1 MNTEKMVITISR
13 QAGSGGSYVGHEV
26 AKELGIT
33 YVDREILREA
43 AEHLGRDD
51 ATLEEY
57 EERSSGFLQN
67 FVSLLSL
74 GTPESPYLP
83 PSERPIYDRDLF
95 ELESKIIDKIATGY
109 DAVIIGRGAFH
120 VLRNHPGALHVLV
133 HAPRDFRARRLM
145 EALPGS
151 TLGEA
156 WKKTEESDRRRA
168 KFFKDMIGTSWTD
181 ARNYHLCIDTSL
193 LELEES
199 VRMIADF
206 ARKFHGSAQK
216 SKTGDGAA
224 K

>member
-1 MNTEKMVITISR
+1 MGNERMVITISR
-13 QAGSGGSYVGHEV
+13 QAGSGGSYIGHEV

-33 YVDREILREA
+33 FVDREILRQA
-43 AEHLGRDD
+43 AEHLGQDD

-95 ELESKIIDKIATGY
+95 ELESKIIGRVATEY

-120 VLRNHPGALHVLV
+120 VLKDRPGALHVFI
-133 HAPRDFRARRLM
+133 HAPREFRARRLM
-145 EALPGS
+145 ETLSCS

-156 WKKTEESDRRRA
+156 REKTDESDRRRA

-193 LELEES
+193 LGLEES
-199 VRMIADF
+199 VRTIVDLAGKLRGSG
-206 ARKFHGSAQK
+206 RKSEVE
-216 SKTGDGAA
+216 
-224 K
+224 

>member
-1 MNTEKMVITISR
+1 MKQERIVITVSR

-33 YVDREILREA
+33 YVDREILRQA
-43 AEHLGRDD
+43 AKHLGRDD
-51 ATLEEY
+51 AALEEY

-67 FVSLLSL
+67 FVSLLSV

-95 ELESKIIDKIATGY
+95 ELESRIIDKVATDH

-120 VLRNHPGALHVLV
+120 VLRNRPGALHVFI

-145 EALPGS
+145 KVFPGS
-151 TLGEA
+151 TFAEA
-156 WKKTEESDRRRA
+156 QEKTDESDRRRA

-181 ARNYHLCIDTSL
+181 ARNYHLCIDASL
-193 LELEES
+193 LGLRES
-199 VRMIADF
+199 VQIIVDLV
-206 ARKFHGSAQK
+206 RKYRAGTEEK
-216 SKTGDGAA
+216 EEG
-224 K
+224 

>member
-1 MNTEKMVITISR
+1 MDRERMVITVSR
-13 QAGSGGSYVGHEV
+13 QAGSGGSYVGYET

-33 YVDREILREA
+33 CVDREILRQA

-51 ATLEEY
+51 TAVEEY
-57 EERSSGFLQN
+57 EERPSGFLQN

-95 ELESKIIDKIATGY
+95 RLESGIIDRVAAEY

-120 VLRNHPGALHVLV
+120 VLKDRPGALHVFV

-151 TLGEA
+151 TLTEA
-156 WKKTEESDRRRA
+156 YERMDESDSRRA
-168 KFFKDMIGTSWTD
+168 RFFKEMIGTSWTD

-193 LELEES
+193 LGLKES
-199 VRMIADF
+199 VRIVVNLAG
-206 ARKFHGSAQK
+206 KFQKNGGFGS
-216 SKTGDGAA
+216 SR
-224 K
+224 